1 MRKMALLA
9 FVSRGILRATHLG
22 IPFQRHIHTSPNSSQ
37 LFKTQLIVTSPHKIA
52 SHCGHV
58 RERMV
63 VRHIG

>member
-37 LFKTQLIVTSPHKIA
+37 LF
-52 SHCGHV
+52 
-58 RERMV
+58 
-63 VRHIG
+63 